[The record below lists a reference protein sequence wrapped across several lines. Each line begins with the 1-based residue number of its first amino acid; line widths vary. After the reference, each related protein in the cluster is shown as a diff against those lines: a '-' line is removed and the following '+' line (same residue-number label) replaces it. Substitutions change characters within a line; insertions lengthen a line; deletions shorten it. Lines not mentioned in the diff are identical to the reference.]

1 LGAHCPKMV
10 RGSGVKVMRI
20 DSPYGGPLAY
30 ANTVGLSLEVG
41 EILGDKV

>member
-1 LGAHCPKMV
+1 MG
-10 RGSGVKVMRI
+10 I

-41 EILGDKV
+41 EILGDKVSGPKLAYFAA